1 MNDLDQQISKAHTAA
16 EQTELQARQL
26 EARICAIPGASR
38 YLPVRRYGSPVDPK
52 QVGRNVTLRSLI
64 DRHDPQL
71 AAFLGIA
78 TGAHLRE
85 QEAAAQREAMAARMA
100 AQTEALRSRNAAQ
113 RQVREERLRSGR
125 NPSSGLRMI

>member
-1 MNDLDQQISKAHTAA
+1 MNNTDALIEKAHATA

-26 EARICAIPGASR
+26 EARICAIPGAAR

-52 QVGRNVTLRSLI
+52 SVQKNVTLRSLI

-71 AAFLGIA
+71 AAFLGVA

-85 QEAAAQREAMAARMA
+85 QEAAAQREAMAQRMQQ
-100 AQTEALRSRNAAQ
+100 QTAALRERNAAQ
-113 RQVREERLRSGR
+113 RQHREQAFRAGTSPLTGRRL
-125 NPSSGLRMI
+125 I

>member
-1 MNDLDQQISKAHTAA
+1 MNNTDALIEKAHATA

-26 EARICAIPGASR
+26 EARICAIPGAAR

-52 QVGRNVTLRSLI
+52 SVARNVTLRSLI

-100 AQTEALRSRNAAQ
+100 AQTEALRGRNAAQ
-113 RQVREERLRSGR
+113 RQQREQAFRAGVQPLTGR
-125 NPSSGLRMI
+125 RMV